1 MDTGDYCRDPF
12 FLAGVVMKHFVAGF
26 LFMIVTA
33 WVTDSAA
40 AVSPLHVVRQ
50 SSYNIS
56 SIPYKMQ
63 WIPTASGVAANSAQ
77 YITRAVAVPSAVVGA
92 GTRAFLL
99 SPGGLALTAALIAAG
114 YVIDEITGEV
124 TAPGGGTVTQG
135 YYFWYQTPF
144 DSVTHTGETALVA
157 ANKSYEA
164 WAAYQGGGTNYQNI
178 SCPGGLVTQNCSA
191 TKYIGSTPDGGASL
205 QMNYATG
212 TYEYEQGSQTLTDQE
227 LGQYVA
233 DNYPEYLPDVLTDPI
248 TGTPYE
254 YQELTDQM
262 SDVESDFNAQYDTDP
277 ATVPDTDPATQD
289 DGLEE
294 QGDDLIDCDLLPT
307 LCDFIDW
314 FMDDGGEPPLEP
326 ADLSGFITEHDVSE
340 YDFSSAAPVSLGGSG
355 SCPADETLSIMNS
368 TIDFSWQPIC
378 DTVTSLRPW
387 FLMMVSLSGLF
398 AFTRAA
404 S

>member
-1 MDTGDYCRDPF
+1 
-12 FLAGVVMKHFVAGF
+12 MKYFVAGF

-99 SPGGLALTAALIAAG
+99 SPGGLGLTAALLAAG
-114 YVIDEITGEV
+114 YLIDEITGEV
-124 TAPGGGTVTQG
+124 TQPGSTNMATTTWVNMGGYNDSTCKSPVLLEVATCNAPNIASGMGYHNGLTAENCRVDPNNNNPNYGLCDYAYNESWGSGALTNWQFSKYTVT
-135 YYFWYQTPF
+135 
-144 DSVTHTGETALVA
+144 E
-157 ANKSYEA
+157 
-164 WAAYQGGGTNYQNI
+164 
-178 SCPGGLVTQNCSA
+178 
-191 TKYIGSTPDGGASL
+191 
-205 QMNYATG
+205 
-212 TYEYEQGSQTLTDQE
+212 YEYESGSSTMTDTE